1 MIPETRSNRVFYS
14 AKWPEACPETY
25 RNVTAILDKYGV
37 PHSALQGTKDI
48 WVRDFMP
55 VQVSFGRFELYNY
68 MPDYLRDY
76 KQYHHLISDPAE
88 VCRIN
93 EIPVDTGITA
103 VRMDGGNIV
112 HGVGKVI
119 MTAKVFEENPWASV
133 YELSHL
139 LQMHYCAELIILP
152 WDTREMYGHADGIV
166 RFVDDD
172 TVIMTNYHQFE
183 SKMAARF
190 RNILKANFKKVHELN
205 FKVKELSPNSWA
217 YINWLQTD
225 KVLILPS
232 FGIPEDEQAFRQIER
247 WMPEY
252 RGRIEMAEAIDL
264 VRDGG
269 CLNCATWTIDD
280 TKVIDYSVPKDMQ

>member
-1 MIPETRSNRVFYS
+1 MIPENRSNRVFYS
-14 AKWPEACPETY
+14 AKWPEACPNTY

-37 PHSALQGTKDI
+37 PHEVLKATKDI

-55 VQVSFGRFELYNY
+55 IQASLGHLYRYNY

-76 KQYHHLISDPAE
+76 KQYGHLISNPAE
-88 VCRIN
+88 VCKANGIFAGDGISGIRI
-93 EIPVDTGITA
+93 
-103 VRMDGGNIV
+103 DGGNVV
-112 HGVGKVI
+112 HGSLKVI
-119 MTAKVFEENPWASV
+119 MTAKVFEENPGISV
-133 YELSHL
+133 HDLPQILRDYFG
-139 LQMHYCAELIILP
+139 ANLIILP
-152 WDTREMYGHADGIV
+152 WDTSEIYGHADGIV

-172 TVIMTNYHQFE
+172 TVIMTNYQQFDP
-183 SKMAARF
+183 KMAARF
-190 RNILKANFKKVHELN
+190 RNILKAHFKRVYELN
-205 FKVKELSPNSWA
+205 FKVKNLSPNSWA

-252 RGRIEMAEAIDL
+252 RGRIEMADATDL
-264 VRDGG
+264 VRGGG

-280 TKVIDYSVPKDMQ
+280 TNPQIIP